1 MIFFFIC
8 SQHLETVDNVNEF
21 NRKVSCLESRNW
33 KKNMHTQN
41 RLINNNDH
49 MISFIYKS
57 RKHLRNIRQMPW
69 EDPKY
74 GN

>member
-1 MIFFFIC
+1 M
-8 SQHLETVDNVNEF
+8 E
-21 NRKVSCLESRNW
+21 
-33 KKNMHTQN
+33 KNMHTQN

-74 GN
+74 GNWNTTFKLLFHGEQT